1 MLVYFKYKH
10 DYNLAYP
17 LAKELESLNTNI
29 DDNKLDIYINNQ
41 DNIIKD
47 ELITYL
53 SKKQANKKV

>member
-29 DDNKLDIYINNQ
+29 DNDNFDIYINNQ
-41 DNIIKD
+41 DNIMKD

-53 SKKQANKKV
+53 FEKQANKKV